1 MKKYLVETISQHRVR
16 YVVEAREEEHALD
29 EVTLKCEEWSDGW
42 EELSQKHLGDVII
55 SSREVDE
62 EEVLR
67 IFDEDNDYLRSW
79 DRSTKLKVINTIVY
93 DDKEIVPDEREW
105 EYDGLGNRVYRG
117 TMKSYDK

>member
-117 TMKSYDK
+117 TMKPYDK

>member
-117 TMKSYDK
+117 TMKRYDK

>member
-117 TMKSYDK
+117 TMKTYDK

>member
-29 EVTLKCEEWSDGW
+29 EVTLKYEEWSDGW

-93 DDKEIVPDEREW
+93 DDKEIVPDERE
-105 EYDGLGNRVYRG
+105 
-117 TMKSYDK
+117 